1 MRGDLTEQQAAF
13 VFHYTSDPACL
24 GNGSASARAAG
35 YSDESAGEIAR
46 QLLEKPHVR
55 AAVDAALRSQI
66 SGRMAVKA
74 SRLLERVIDDEDA
87 PLKVRVEA
95 AKTILDRGG
104 FVAPSAFEKAAE
116 AARREGKTV
125 NALTLDELRA
135 EIAAIAQS
143 AVPMPAGGRVIDV
156 EVGELVKTRH

>member
-1 MRGDLTEQQAAF
+1 M
-13 VFHYTSDPACL
+13 

-35 YSDESAGEIAR
+35 YTDKNAGELAR
-46 QLLEKPHVR
+46 QLLDKPHVR
-55 AAVDAALRSQI
+55 AAIDASLRSQI

-104 FVAPSAFEKAAE
+104 FVAPSAFEKAA
-116 AARREGKTV
+116 AAMQREGKEVT
-125 NALTLDELRA
+125 ALSLAELRVQ
-135 EIAAIAQS
+135 IAMLTTQAPARE
-143 AVPMPAGGRVIDV
+143 AVPAGGRVIDV
-156 EVGELVKTRH
+156 EGEGAAP

>member
-13 VFHYTSDPACL
+13 VHHYTSNIECI
-24 GNGSASARAAG
+24 GNAAASARAAG
-35 YSDESAGEIAR
+35 YGERHDAEIGR
-46 QLLEKPHVR
+46 QLVGKPHVR
-55 AAVDAALRSQI
+55 AAIDASLRAQI

-104 FVAPSAFEKAAE
+104 FVAPSAFEKAAD
-116 AARREGKTV
+116 AARREGKEVT
-125 NALTLDELRA
+125 ALTLA
-135 EIAAIAQS
+135 EVRMQIATLTT
-143 AVPMPAGGRVIDV
+143 VPAAAPISAGGRVIDV
-156 EVGELVKTRH
+156 EA

>member
-1 MRGDLTEQQAAF
+1 MRDDLTEQQAAF
-13 VFHYTSDPACL
+13 VHHYASDPECV
-24 GNGSASARAAG
+24 GNGAASARAAG
-35 YSDESAGEIAR
+35 YGEKPARDMAR
-46 QLLEKPHVR
+46 QLLDKPHVR
-55 AAVDAALRSQI
+55 AAIDASLRAQI

-116 AARREGKTV
+116 AAKREGKEVT
-125 NALTLDELRA
+125 ALTLA
-135 EIAAIAQS
+135 EVRMQIATLTTTPAAAPIS
-143 AVPMPAGGRVIDV
+143 AGGRVIDV
-156 EVGELVKTRH
+156 EADGDGKA